1 MCVFC
6 WKTEDLLCLNR
17 LNAALDEWHSETWI
31 RKGLRLMAFLM
42 IVIMI
47 AGVAQLYLGYVGI
60 EDWLGNGWALGALA
74 LAFFARIML
83 PLTVG
88 TYLAMTNV
96 YGYEWWI
103 AAIVAAPGLLLI
115 VPAMVTETF
124 SKVFNK

>member
-1 MCVFC
+1 
-6 WKTEDLLCLNR
+6 
-17 LNAALDEWHSETWI
+17 
-31 RKGLRLMAFLM
+31 MAVLM
-42 IVIMI
+42 ILIVV

-60 EDWLGNGWALGALA
+60 EDWLGDGWALGALA
-74 LAFFARIML
+74 LAFLARIML

-96 YGYEWWI
+96 YGYDWWI

-115 VPAMVTETF
+115 VPAMVTDIF

>member
-1 MCVFC
+1 
-6 WKTEDLLCLNR
+6 
-17 LNAALDEWHSETWI
+17 
-31 RKGLRLMAFLM
+31 MAILM
-42 IVIMI
+42 ILIMV

-96 YGYEWWI
+96 FGYEWWVGVL
-103 AAIVAAPGLLLI
+103 VAAPGLLLI
-115 VPAMVTETF
+115 VPAMVSDVF
-124 SKVFNK
+124 SKVFKH

>member
-1 MCVFC
+1 
-6 WKTEDLLCLNR
+6 
-17 LNAALDEWHSETWI
+17 
-31 RKGLRLMAFLM
+31 MAILM

-60 EDWLGNGWALGALA
+60 EDWLGSGWALGALA

-96 YGYEWWI
+96 YGYEWWV

-115 VPAMVTETF
+115 LPAMVSDTF
-124 SKVFNK
+124 SKFFNKVRLS

>member
-1 MCVFC
+1 M
-6 WKTEDLLCLNR
+6 
-17 LNAALDEWHSETWI
+17 AA
-31 RKGLRLMAFLM
+31 LM
-42 IVIMI
+42 IVIMV

-74 LAFFARIML
+74 LAFFAIIML

-88 TYLAMTNV
+88 TFLAMTNV

-115 VPAMVTETF
+115 VPAMVTDTF

>member
-1 MCVFC
+1 
-6 WKTEDLLCLNR
+6 
-17 LNAALDEWHSETWI
+17 
-31 RKGLRLMAFLM
+31 MAILM

-60 EDWLGNGWALGALA
+60 EDWLGSGWALGALA

-96 YGYEWWI
+96 YGYEWWV

-115 VPAMVTETF
+115 LPAMVSDTF
-124 SKVFNK
+124 SKFVNKVSLS

>member
-1 MCVFC
+1 
-6 WKTEDLLCLNR
+6 
-17 LNAALDEWHSETWI
+17 
-31 RKGLRLMAFLM
+31 MAILM
-42 IVIMI
+42 ILIMV

-115 VPAMVTETF
+115 VPAMVTATF